1 MHGESIPYGYGFW
14 SLVVVN
20 AAIFVLFALSFLA
33 PVRRREWRSFGVFTA
48 FVVAL
53 FTEMYGFPLT
63 IYVLT
68 AILGSRYPAL
78 NPFSH
83 ASGHLWIT
91 LLGGGPWM
99 SAVIHLVSNGLML
112 AGLLLM
118 GVGWYR
124 IHRARGE
131 LVTDGVY
138 AWVRHPQYAGLFLIT
153 VGMLIQWPTIVTVL
167 TWPALML
174 VYYRLARREEREA
187 EARFGDAYARW
198 KASVPM
204 FVPRIGFGRGAAP
217 SAVERLDPEAL
228 SFAVLRGLAMIG
240 GLAALSIAP
249 LRPEH
254 QVHLAPLLGAFI
266 AYKALLFALLFF
278 RPAGARPIFLATLG
292 ADLGIVFV
300 LVWFTGG
307 GESHFYLLFSV
318 LVALNAYH
326 FGPGIGVLAAILS
339 ADLMAVANILVAPGV
354 PWAHIGARAAL
365 FGFLGLALG
374 HIASRERRA
383 RAEAEGF
390 NAELRAALARLEE
403 AKDRAV
409 RAERLAAAGRVS
421 ARMAHEVR
429 SPISAIGL
437 NVEMLEEIVRGCPG
451 PMMGDAGDLLRGI
464 RAEVRRLAGL
474 TDEYL
479 TFSRLP
485 RAQPQEDSINEML
498 DELVAFVKPEADQ
511 RGVVLV
517 RDPDPL
523 IPLFSFDRDLL
534 RRAVLNLVK
543 NGIEATPQGGW
554 VLLATRLDGDRTE
567 VSVEDTGRGIDARDA
582 PHLFEPFFTTKP
594 RGTGLG
600 LAIARQIAEE
610 HGGTLAWSNACGGAR
625 FTLRL
630 PLKGAGHE

>member
-1 MHGESIPYGYGFW
+1 M
-14 SLVVVN
+14 
-20 AAIFVLFALSFLA
+20 
-33 PVRRREWRSFGVFTA
+33 
-48 FVVAL
+48 
-53 FTEMYGFPLT
+53 
-63 IYVLT
+63 
-68 AILGSRYPAL
+68 
-78 NPFSH
+78 
-83 ASGHLWIT
+83 
-91 LLGGGPWM
+91 
-99 SAVIHLVSNGLML
+99 
-112 AGLLLM
+112 
-118 GVGWYR
+118 
-124 IHRARGE
+124 
-131 LVTDGVY
+131 
-138 AWVRHPQYAGLFLIT
+138 
-153 VGMLIQWPTIVTVL
+153 
-167 TWPALML
+167 
-174 VYYRLARREEREA
+174 
-187 EARFGDAYARW
+187 
-198 KASVPM
+198 
-204 FVPRIGFGRGAAP
+204 
-217 SAVERLDPEAL
+217 
-228 SFAVLRGLAMIG
+228 
-240 GLAALSIAP
+240 
-249 LRPEH
+249 
-254 QVHLAPLLGAFI
+254 
-266 AYKALLFALLFF
+266 
-278 RPAGARPIFLATLG
+278 
-292 ADLGIVFV
+292 
-300 LVWFTGG
+300 WFTGG

-318 LVALNAYH
+318 LVALNAYQ
-326 FGPGIGVLAAILS
+326 FGPGIGVLAAIVS

-498 DELVAFVKPEADQ
+498 DELVAFVKPEAEQ

-554 VLLATRLDGDRTE
+554 VLVATRLDGDRAE
-567 VSVEDTGRGIDARDA
+567 VSVEDTGRGIDARNA

-610 HGGTLAWSNACGGAR
+610 HGGTLRWENAPGGGAR

-630 PLKGAGHE
+630 PLKGAAHG